1 MICYTLI
8 LEKGIRGRMHH
19 AIHQFAKES
28 PYLKHWEANN
38 LYGWTTLQKL
48 SVNNF
53 TWIEDTSRFNEDF
66 IKGIMKKVMKDIFP
80 KLLFNILKNYMNFI
94 MIYHFNWKESKLKTE
109 YVVHIKNSKL
119 ALNHGLNLENF
130 IELLNLKKRCG

>member
-1 MICYTLI
+1 MIRYTLI

-28 PYLKHWEANN
+28 SYLKHWDANN

-80 KLLFNILKNYMNFI
+80 ELLFNILKNYMTFI

>member
-1 MICYTLI
+1 MIRYTLI

>member
-1 MICYTLI
+1 
-8 LEKGIRGRMHH
+8 MHH

-119 ALNHGLNLENF
+119 ALNHGINLENF
-130 IELLNLKKRCG
+130 IELLNIKKRCG

>member
-1 MICYTLI
+1 
-8 LEKGIRGRMHH
+8 MHN

>member
-1 MICYTLI
+1 
-8 LEKGIRGRMHH
+8 MHH

-80 KLLFNILKNYMNFI
+80 KLLFNILKNYMTFI

>member
-130 IELLNLKKRCG
+130 IELLNLKKRSG

>member
-1 MICYTLI
+1 
-8 LEKGIRGRMHH
+8 MHH

-28 PYLKHWEANN
+28 PYLKYWEANN

>member
-1 MICYTLI
+1 
-8 LEKGIRGRMHH
+8 MHH

>member
-1 MICYTLI
+1 
-8 LEKGIRGRMHH
+8 MHH

-53 TWIEDTSRFNEDF
+53 TWIEDTSRFNKDF

-80 KLLFNILKNYMNFI
+80 KLLFNILKNYMTFI

>member
-1 MICYTLI
+1 
-8 LEKGIRGRMHH
+8 MHH

-80 KLLFNILKNYMNFI
+80 ELLFNILKNYMTFI

>member
-1 MICYTLI
+1 
-8 LEKGIRGRMHH
+8 MHH

-66 IKGIMKKVMKDIFP
+66 IKGIMKKGMKDIFP

>member
-1 MICYTLI
+1 
-8 LEKGIRGRMHH
+8 MHH

-53 TWIEDTSRFNEDF
+53 TWIEDTSQFNEDF

-130 IELLNLKKRCG
+130 IELLNLNKRCG

>member
-1 MICYTLI
+1 MIRYALI

>member
-28 PYLKHWEANN
+28 PYLKYWEANN

>member
-1 MICYTLI
+1 
-8 LEKGIRGRMHH
+8 MHH

-53 TWIEDTSRFNEDF
+53 TWIEDTSRFNKDF

>member
-1 MICYTLI
+1 
-8 LEKGIRGRMHH
+8 MHH

-94 MIYHFNWKESKLKTE
+94 MIYHFNWKESNLKTE